1 MGSCVQERVI
11 KCLRSVASVCSS
23 ATGSLHTAEEALSS
37 AQSPAAS
44 QPVLLL
50 SMTSQNAGSEQPGK
64 AAVGVRPG
72 HSRRQGSGKRA
83 QAQEAARRAFA
94 ESTLRRFK
102 AKLEGLQVEQG
113 AGPSQE
119 RRTVVLTVEEQV
131 DKLLQQATS
140 LDNLALMYEG
150 WTPWI

>member
-1 MGSCVQERVI
+1 MEICVWEHVI
-11 KCLRSVASVCSS
+11 RYQMSLKSACSS
-23 ATGSLHTAEEALSS
+23 ATGSLHAAEEALSS

-44 QPVLLL
+44 QPVPL
-50 SMTSQNAGSEQPGK
+50 SSVTSQNAGSEQPGK

-72 HSRRQGSGKRA
+72 QSRRQGSGKRA

-94 ESTLRRFK
+94 DSTLRRFK
-102 AKLEGLQVEQG
+102 AKLEGLQAEQG